1 MRERSVG
8 ERSRTNRGR
17 ISSLVSAAQQP
28 VNFISEGYPGPKR
41 AEAWAE
47 TMERLGFHVEPD
59 AAAEFYGSI
68 TSRLSPRGI
77 QFSRVS
83 SSPQRLSL
91 RRAAAGAM
99 LLICVNLEGKGKV
112 EGASGEP
119 LDPYDVVVMPPGA
132 ASGLAFDGA
141 FRQLIVRVPV
151 AVLDIRPHL
160 TSVSKPFRISGR
172 TGLGYLFSHFLG
184 TVAETMESL
193 DGEDLRPVEQALSE
207 FLVAVLAQ
215 QASDA
220 PPAGGGTQARL
231 FERAREHVEA
241 RLGDPNLTLAD
252 VARAEGVSAR
262 YLQKVF
268 EHAGESFTHLLRQRR
283 LERCRSDLAN
293 PLYAALPI
301 SDIGFKWGFN
311 DAAHFSRSFR
321 DSFGKSPRAYRSE
334 TPSSP
339 PDAAARQARRGWP
352 SEALEG
358 GERFR
363 AANGAPGDPEA
374 VKAAARPEDVAVR
387 HHLAATDRTIHWG
400 YFSRDLAPVLE
411 IGSGDVVTV
420 EVLTQ
425 HAFDDHERMIKGDP
439 AIEGVFRWTPEA
451 KAVERRGAGPMDAS
465 VYGRGAGEGFGV
477 HIMTGPIAVK
487 GAAPGDV
494 LEVRILDVL
503 PRPSA
508 NPDYAGRSFG
518 SNAAAFWGF
527 HYDDLL
533 TEPRPREVVTLYEFD
548 LGKDR
553 ACACA
558 LYSYRWTP
566 QTDPSGVTHATI
578 DYPGVPVDHATIEK
592 RYGVLE
598 GVEIPV
604 RPHFGV
610 IGVAP
615 REAGLI
621 DSVPPSY
628 FGGNIDNWRV
638 GKDASVFLPVSVPGA
653 LLSIGDPHASQ
664 GDSELCGTAIECSL
678 TGVFQI
684 VLHKKGS
691 FEGAAFADLSYPLI
705 ETPTEWVLLGFSHPN
720 YLAELGDKAQ
730 SKVYATA
737 SLDLAMKDAFRK
749 MRRFLMTAR
758 GLSEDEAISLIS
770 VAVDF
775 GISQVVDGNWGVHA
789 ILRKEL
795 FRDGFPSRSED
806 RPATRAG

>member
-1 MRERSVG
+1 M
-8 ERSRTNRGR
+8 
-17 ISSLVSAAQQP
+17 SAASQP
-28 VNFISEGYPGPKR
+28 VNFISEGYPGPTR
-41 AEAWAE
+41 GAAWAE
-47 TMERLGFHVEPD
+47 AMGRLGFYVELD
-59 AAAEFYGSI
+59 VTVEFYGSI
-68 TSRLSPRGI
+68 TSRLSPRGV
-77 QFSRVS
+77 QFSRIS

-91 RRAAAGAM
+91 RRAAAGTM

-112 EGASGEP
+112 EGASGEL
-119 LDPYDVVVMPPGA
+119 LDAYDVVVMPPGA
-132 ASGLAFDGA
+132 AFGLAFDTA
-141 FRQLIVRVPV
+141 FRQLIVRAPV
-151 AVLDIRPHL
+151 EVLDIRPHL
-160 TSVSKPFRISGR
+160 KSVSKLFRISGQ
-172 TGLGYLFSHFLG
+172 TGLGHLFSRFLG
-184 TVAETMESL
+184 SVAETMESL
-193 DGEDLRPVEQALSE
+193 EGEDLRPVEQALPE
-207 FLVAVLAQ
+207 FLIAVLAQ
-215 QASDA
+215 QISDA
-220 PPAGGGTQARL
+220 VPAGGSSAQSRL
-231 FERAREHVEA
+231 FDRAREQVEV

-268 EHAGESFTHLLRQRR
+268 ENAGESFTHLLRLRR

-321 DSFGKSPRAYRSE
+321 DSFGTSPRAYRSE
-334 TPSSP
+334 TPPSP
-339 PDAAARQARRGWP
+339 PDAAARQAQRGWP

-358 GERFR
+358 GGRFR
-363 AANGAPGDPEA
+363 AANGTPGDPEA
-374 VKAAARPEDVAVR
+374 ARAAAKPEDVPVR
-387 HHLAATDRTIHWG
+387 HHLAATDKTVHWG

-439 AIEGVFRWTPEA
+439 AIEGVFRWTAEG
-451 KAVERRGAGPMDAS
+451 KTVERRGAGPMDAS

-477 HIMTGPIAVK
+477 HIMTGPIAVE

-566 QTDPSGVTHATI
+566 QTDPSGVTHTTI

-592 RYGVLE
+592 RYDVLE
-598 GVEIPV
+598 GVAIPV

-678 TGVFQI
+678 TGVFRI
-684 VLHKKGS
+684 VLHKKGT

-795 FRDGFPSRSED
+795 FRDGFPH
-806 RPATRAG
+806 RPGKRPGLRAD